1 MYTTIKKGM
10 ISIYKLIFNFFIMRS
25 YLIRHKSK
33 QVNNNINKYILFY
46 FFVEFM
52 EVMTGGDD

>member
-1 MYTTIKKGM
+1 MK
-10 ISIYKLIFNFFIMRS
+10 S
-25 YLIRHKSK
+25 YLTRYKSK

>member
-1 MYTTIKKGM
+1 MQ
-10 ISIYKLIFNFFIMRS
+10 S
-25 YLIRHKSK
+25 YLTRYKSK
-33 QVNNNINKYILFY
+33 QVNNNINNNILFY